1 MGSNLGFEIP
11 RIKCKVPYPT
21 YFISHGGPTIIY
33 EKEDSFATIEAIES
47 LKTIGSTITN
57 DLKPDY
63 IIIVSAH
70 YQSSSRNTIEISI
83 NKDEDHENKL
93 IYDFYGFDRKFYN
106 QKFETRSNVMV
117 GCMLYAELKKNG
129 FEAKIFDRGI
139 DHGVWCPLKVM
150 FGDKLDIPLIQ
161 VSLPYTEDFD
171 ESYKLGK
178 TLKFF
183 RDNLIWD
190 ETSKTDLKGL
200 IMTSGSSVHN
210 LRDFRLVSGNS
221 KLPYV
226 DKFHK
231 LINETF
237 EKSSPLTILENLK
250 NLKKDSNYKQLLYRA
265 HPTLEHFL
273 PLVVAA
279 GTDDGKNDFKEVS
292 TSGTLALGYGYY
304 QFGSWGKPK
313 AQEV

>member
-1 MGSNLGFEIP
+1 MDSNLVP
-11 RIKCKVPYPT
+11 RIRCKIPYPT
-21 YFISHGGPTIIY
+21 YFISHGAPTIIQ
-33 EKEDSFATIEAIES
+33 ETNDNLATLEAIKS

-63 IIIVSAH
+63 IIVVSAH
-70 YQSSSRNTIEISI
+70 YQSSSRNLIEISI
-83 NKDEDHENKL
+83 NKDTDHENKL
-93 IYDFYGFDRKFYN
+93 VYDFYGFDRSFYT
-106 QKFETRSNVMV
+106 QKFESRSNVMV
-117 GCMLYAELKKNG
+117 GCMLYDQLKKNG

-150 FGDKLDIPLIQ
+150 FGEKLDIPLIQ
-161 VSLPYTEDFD
+161 VSLPYSEDFD

-190 ETSKTDLKGL
+190 ETSKSDLKGL
-200 IMTSGSSVHN
+200 VIASGSSVHN
-210 LRDFRLVSGNS
+210 LRDFRLYSSNNR
-221 KLPYV
+221 LPYV

-231 LINETF
+231 LIDETF
-237 EKSSPLTILENLK
+237 QKSSPLTILENLK
-250 NLKKDSNYKQLLYRA
+250 NFKKDSNYKQLLYQA

-279 GTDDGKNDFKEVS
+279 GTDDGKNEFNKIS
-292 TSGTLALGYGYY
+292 SSGVLALGYGYY
-304 QFGSWGKPK
+304 QFGTWDEPK
-313 AQEV
+313 KQEV